1 MFVTGEAKTIVHEHT
16 HEQYGSMKE
25 KSSLGLFQELGSKI
39 HMDLKNKLILY

>member
-16 HEQYGSMKE
+16 HEQYGPMKK
-25 KSSLGLFQELGSKI
+25 KSSLGSIHELGSKI